1 MIHSSADARTLG
13 LVRAVVFGLWF
24 VLLAFDPFEQI
35 ALLPV
40 EAFEPYGVLRLI
52 PTGAWPH
59 LLTEP
64 VLLGVRLALLGV
76 TFAAAF
82 GLRGYPIFATIA
94 AVLLTFH
101 EGAARGFAH
110 INHAQLPLLYMT
122 YVLAVFPAADGFVR
136 SRGEGRG
143 RKEHY
148 VFAMRA
154 MMIIV
159 LFAYTTIGLYR
170 ITQSSPEIFLSE
182 SMLYSIGK
190 NTHRASF
197 YGMQW
202 GTWVLE
208 YRFLLPVINLGY
220 FIVTLFE
227 VLSVFCLVSR
237 PFRWMWLLVMVGFH
251 LSTLFLMNL
260 LFWHNLILCVLLFFE
275 WGPLLQRLTQRLVC
289 FR

>member
-1 MIHSSADARTLG
+1 MIHASADARALG

-24 VLLAFDPFEQI
+24 VLLAFDSFEQI

-52 PTGAWPH
+52 PDGAWPH

-64 VLLGVRLALLGV
+64 VLFTIRLTLLAATLAAALGVR
-76 TFAAAF
+76 
-82 GLRGYPIFATIA
+82 GYTAFATIA
-94 AVLLTFH
+94 AIGLTFH
-101 EGAARGFAH
+101 QGASRGFAH

-122 YVLAVFPAADGFVR
+122 YVLAVYPAADGFVLN
-136 SRGEGRG
+136 GKEKHG

-154 MMIIV
+154 MMVIV

-170 ITQSSPEIFLSE
+170 ITQSSPEIFLGE

-202 GTWVLE
+202 GSLVLE
-208 YRFLLPVINLGY
+208 HRFLLPVINLGY

-237 PFRWMWLLVMVGFH
+237 SFRWMWLLVMVGFH

-260 LFWHNLILCVLLFFE
+260 LFWHNLILCVVLFFE
-275 WGPLLQRLTQRLVC
+275 WEPLLKRLSHETNR
-289 FR
+289 